1 MKKIDLGQSIQILAN
16 VGVLAGIV
24 FLGVELR
31 QNNQLLSTQAQMQ
44 LDENRRGE
52 SEAIY
57 GDESLARILVKAEHG
72 EDLDPVETLRLER
85 FYRTS
90 FLRWESDYRQL
101 RAGFL
106 EDLRADAING
116 ALYSNPR
123 MLEMWEKSKV
133 GFPPDF
139 VQWMEE
145 NVVNER

>member
-16 VGVLAGIV
+16 VGVIAGIV

-57 GDESLARILVKAEHG
+57 GDEGLARILVKAEHG

-145 NVVNER
+145 YVVN